1 MLVLLRQLQGRLH
14 LRSIADDFA
23 VQFATFF
30 DEKGISQY
38 LGFRYVNESELET
51 LNYEITMNHYIANNE
66 LVLSETIN
74 RCLRQIYD
82 LQLVISENMQEKSIN
97 VYPDPNKTIKLD

>member
-1 MLVLLRQLQGRLH
+1 MALTAIPVGFVAGL
-14 LRSIADDFA
+14 F
-23 VQFATFF
+23 
-30 DEKGISQY
+30 GI
-38 LGFRYVNESELET
+38 GGG
-51 LNYEITMNHYIANNE
+51 NNE